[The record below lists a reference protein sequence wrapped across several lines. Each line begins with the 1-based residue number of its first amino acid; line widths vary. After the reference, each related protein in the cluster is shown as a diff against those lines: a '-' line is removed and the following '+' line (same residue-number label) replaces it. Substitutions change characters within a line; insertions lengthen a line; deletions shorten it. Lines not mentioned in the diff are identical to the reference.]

1 MSNEVVIVDVVR
13 TASGRGKP
21 GGALSGVHPA
31 DLLAGVLSELV
42 TRNGL
47 DPALVDDVIGG
58 CVSQVGEQGYNVTRT
73 ALLSAGFPDSVPGA
87 TIDRQCG
94 SSQQA
99 ATFAAQGVMAGSYDI
114 VIACG
119 VESMSRVPL
128 GSSLGTAQS
137 PQNQQG
143 GQSPQN
149 QQGGQSPQNQQGG
162 QSPQNQQGGQSHQNQ
177 QSVQIPNPHGTLM
190 RDRYPDG
197 LVNQGVSA
205 ELMNQKWKLGRGELD
220 AFAARSHRLAA
231 AAAERGDFDGEL
243 RPTTLRDGRVVAAD
257 ETIRP
262 GTTLDSL
269 AALPPAFR
277 TDALAARFPKLDWHI
292 TAGNSSP
299 LTDGA
304 SAALIMSAKRA
315 AQLGLNPRARFHSFA
330 VTGSDPL
337 LMLTGVIPATRR
349 ILERSGLSIDDLD
362 AYEVNEAFATVP
374 LVWLR
379 ELGANP
385 ALLNPRG
392 GAIALGH
399 ALGSSG
405 TRLLGT
411 LLNHLELTGGRWG
424 LQTMC
429 EGGGMAN
436 ATIIERL

>member
-1 MSNEVVIVDVVR
+1 MSNDAVIVDVVR
-13 TASGRGKP
+13 TPSGRGKP

-31 DLLAGVLSELV
+31 DLLAGVLKDLV
-42 TRNGL
+42 NRNNL

-58 CVSQVGEQGYNVTRT
+58 CLTQVGEQSTNITRT
-73 ALLSAGFPDSVPGA
+73 ALLSAGFPESVPGT

-99 ATFAAQGVMAGSYDI
+99 ATFAAQGVLAGSYDI

-119 VESMSRVPL
+119 VESMSRIPL
-128 GSSLGTAQS
+128 GSAGGPTPPGGSDAAGRTEGWGS
-137 PQNQQG
+137 PASAIISQD
-143 GQSPQN
+143 
-149 QQGGQSPQNQQGG
+149 
-162 QSPQNQQGGQSHQNQ
+162 
-177 QSVQIPNPHGTLM
+177 PHGRM
-190 RDRYPDG
+190 MHARYPAG
-197 LVNQGVSA
+197 LVGQGVSA
-205 ELMNQKWKLGRGELD
+205 ELISAKWGLTRAELD
-220 AFAARSHRLAA
+220 EYAARSHQLAA
-231 AAAERGDFDGEL
+231 AAAARGDFDGSL
-243 RPTTLRDGRVVAAD
+243 LPVTLPDGRQVVGD
-257 ETIRP
+257 ETIRRRS
-262 GTTLDSL
+262 TVETLAD
-269 AALPPAFR
+269 LPLAFR
-277 TDALAARFPKLDWHI
+277 TDELAARFPEVDWQI

-304 SAALIMSAKRA
+304 SAALIMSANRA
-315 AQLGLNPRARFHSFA
+315 AALGLTPRARFHGFA

-349 ILERSGLSIDDLD
+349 ILARTGLGIDDLD
-362 AYEVNEAFATVP
+362 AYEVNEAFACVP
-374 LVWLR
+374 LVWQR
-379 ELGANP
+379 ELRADL
-385 ALLNPRG
+385 AKLNASG

-411 LLNHLELTGGRWG
+411 LLESLERDGGRYG